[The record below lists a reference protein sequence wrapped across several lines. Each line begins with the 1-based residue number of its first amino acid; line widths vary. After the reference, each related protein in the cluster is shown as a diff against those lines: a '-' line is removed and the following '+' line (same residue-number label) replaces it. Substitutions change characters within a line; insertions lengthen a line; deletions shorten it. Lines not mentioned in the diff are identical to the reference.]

1 MALSI
6 GVIIMVS
13 KKNLNAVICTVLL
26 FFALT
31 YNNVAVLSMSLP
43 ENPADKFGIKEIY
56 PTKVGGREWFLDSDD
71 PRADGLFYITSDK
84 NITRQEDG
92 SWLINSSEVR
102 MNVDTPPGAEEWKNV
117 EITGYAKILSVINPN
132 KQTDLAWYA
141 RSGRH
146 SNKSPCE
153 GTGLIGGIHTDG
165 TVEWKK
171 EILFREG
178 YTDGRSKAKVV
189 VDPLIGRW
197 IGWKVVIYNLDNDN
211 SNNNNTAVKMESY
224 IDNRNTNY
232 WVQVTNLTD
241 DGGWPA
247 KSSDEKFYSAGC
259 NRPKD
264 YIISNGG
271 PIVTFRSDNIVWEFK
286 NLSIR
291 EIQPLQGAN

>member
-1 MALSI
+1 VFEMRFNALFY
-6 GVIIMVS
+6 
-13 KKNLNAVICTVLL
+13 TVLL
-26 FFALT
+26 FF
-31 YNNVAVLSMSLP
+31 VLSCSNLAILSAATAASSS
-43 ENPADKFGIKEIY
+43 ENSEKTIDKFGIKEIY
-56 PTKVGGREWFLDSDD
+56 PTKPGGREWFLNSED

-84 NITRQEDG
+84 NITGQDDG

-102 MNVDTPPGAEEWKNV
+102 MNVDTPPGTEEWKDV
-117 EITGYAKILSVINPN
+117 EITGYAKILSVIDPN

-141 RSGRH
+141 RSGKH

-178 YTDGRSKAKVV
+178 YTDGRGKAKVV
-189 VDPLIGRW
+189 VDPIIGRW
-197 IGWKVVIYNLDNDN
+197 IGWKVVIYNFD
-211 SNNNNTAVKMESY
+211 NNTAVKMESY
-224 IDNRNTNY
+224 IDNKDTNY

-241 DGGWPA
+241 EGGWPA

-264 YIISNGG
+264 YIITNGG

-291 EIQPLQGAN
+291 EIQFSQSTN